1 MCFKCTHRLILKM
14 SLIDAEKLV
23 KSAEKSAKKG
33 LFSKPNPDAALSDY
47 REAGKIFKQL
57 GAMDRAQIAF
67 IRAAESAISAK
78 MEQPAAVLYRE
89 AAECAR
95 QQLGIGSV
103 KKSDV
108 ASLHRKCAEYMC
120 LAGKFLEAAR
130 EYVNMCK
137 YLDSTKDVDSTMK
150 QALALFEQ
158 EKRPMQ
164 ACSTIMELIDT
175 ICLDKAQLN
184 NVLQLV
190 EKATEMYRSMVG
202 YGFKVDMLTLFHIV
216 LLLTADDPERAREQL
231 LKFDSF
237 KDSAT
242 MAEDIINAYENGD
255 KEAMDT
261 ARSNNGARIT
271 LTNNMLRVLDQL
283 VPPEKT
289 DAEKYL

>member
-1 MCFKCTHRLILKM
+1 M
-14 SLIDAEKLV
+14 SLADAEKLI
-23 KSAEKSAKKG
+23 KSAEKSAKKS
-33 LFSKPNPDAALSDY
+33 LFSKPNPEAALSDY

-57 GAMDRAQIAF
+57 DAMDRAQIAF
-67 IRAAESAISAK
+67 TRAAESAISAK

-95 QQLGIGSV
+95 RQLGAGSV
-103 KKSDV
+103 KKADV

-130 EYVNMCK
+130 EYVSMCK
-137 YLDSTKDVDSTMK
+137 YLDGTKEIDATMK
-150 QALALFEQ
+150 QALELFEQ

-164 ACSTIMELIDT
+164 ACSTIMELIDAV
-175 ICLDKAQLN
+175 CLDKEQLGN
-184 NVLQLV
+184 TVQLV
-190 EKATEMYRSMVG
+190 EKAKEMYSSMTG
-202 YGFKVDMLTLFHIV
+202 YGFKIDMLTLFHII

-255 KEAMDT
+255 NDAMNT
-261 ARSNNGARIT
+261 ARNNNGARIT
-271 LTNNMLRVLDQL
+271 LTNNMLRLLDQL
-283 VPPEKT
+283 VPPTKT